1 MATQLK
7 RARMNRPDSPCF
19 EAVKVVLILTNDYSQ
34 CTFGLLPIPQ
44 NVTLTQIMD
53 LLAYSNDSE
62 VSGSNAPWRRDGLRD
77 GALLT
82 GQLEEKMS
90 LLMRVAPNIVQAIRA
105 FNVGDL
111 QQEAGQ
117 LGHHFLYA
125 HCANTLTKQQVCA
138 RIGEQFYFPKP
149 CSKNFDALRKCLTE
163 TVHEAGPQPGFIV
176 VLEQLPSA
184 QKFDKEARENLLD
197 VFRDAAEFWAEKKVP
212 FRVFYSFATV
222 PPTA

>member
-1 MATQLK
+1 
-7 RARMNRPDSPCF
+7 
-19 EAVKVVLILTNDYSQ
+19 
-34 CTFGLLPIPQ
+34 
-44 NVTLTQIMD
+44 MD

-62 VSGSNAPWRRDGLRD
+62 GISSGTIGRLAEWRP

-105 FNVGDL
+105 FRVGDL
-111 QQEAGQ
+111 QQEAGR
-117 LGHHFLYA
+117 LGQHFLYA

-138 RIGEQFYFPKP
+138 RIGENFGFPKP
-149 CSKNFDALRKCLTE
+149 CSKNFDALRTCLTE
-163 TVHEAGPQPGFIV
+163 TIAAAGPQPGFIV

-222 PPTA
+222 PSIP

>member
-1 MATQLK
+1 
-7 RARMNRPDSPCF
+7 
-19 EAVKVVLILTNDYSQ
+19 
-34 CTFGLLPIPQ
+34 
-44 NVTLTQIMD
+44 MD
-53 LLAYSNDSE
+53 LLAYSNDSG
-62 VSGSNAPWRRDGLRD
+62 GSNSGVIGRRDGWRF
-77 GALLT
+77 GAGLT

-90 LLMRVAPNIVQAIRA
+90 LLMRVAPNLVQAIRA
-105 FNVGDL
+105 FRVDDL
-111 QQEAGQ
+111 QQEAGK

-138 RIGEQFYFPKP
+138 RIGENFHFPKP

-163 TVHEAGPQPGFIV
+163 TIHEAGPQPGFLV

-222 PPTA
+222 LQTDVQAG